1 LATNLAKLPVR
12 TRNQITNSDLK
23 LLARKL
29 YEDRRRRDRLFE
41 RHIFGEPAW
50 DMLLALFG
58 DETGET
64 VGNVTTLCRAA
75 TLPHSTAVRWQWVL
89 VEEGLIELGP
99 PSLVLCERSVK
110 LTTKGRKLMEQHLR
124 QSHFSDQAADHNAQQ
139 GGN

>member
-1 LATNLAKLPVR
+1 
-12 TRNQITNSDLK
+12 
-23 LLARKL
+23 
-29 YEDRRRRDRLFE
+29 
-41 RHIFGEPAW
+41 
-50 DMLLALFG
+50 
-58 DETGET
+58 
-64 VGNVTTLCRAA
+64 
-75 TLPHSTAVRWQWVL
+75 VL